1 MISADTDQILIVM
14 IDTFIV
20 TDGRFRVYLC
30 VVWIDGNPW
39 DRVGESGIRGGIPLH
54 WCPGVVTP
62 FGVDRFHNVFRIL
75 VKYRDSLGI
84 MVERV
89 DVLVLA
95 DGAEPDVGHTQL
107 LALVDIRSSLER
119 MKEGSQHLG
128 AFHAVFSVV
137 PKAAYHSCL
146 IMVI

>member
-1 MISADTDQILIVM
+1 M
-14 IDTFIV
+14 
-20 TDGRFRVYLC
+20 
-30 VVWIDGNPW
+30 NPAF
-39 DRVGESGIRGGIPLH
+39 GEASHCI
-54 WCPGVVTP
+54 GVRALSRP
-62 FGVDRFHNVFRIL
+62 FGVDRFHNVFGSS
-75 VKYRDSLGI
+75 VKYRDCLGI

-89 DVLVLA
+89 DVFVLV
-95 DGAEPDVGHTQL
+95 DGVEPDVGHTQL
-107 LALVDIRSSLER
+107 LALIDIRSSLER

>member
-1 MISADTDQILIVM
+1 MICVNTLDIAEILYSIK
-14 IDTFIV
+14 
-20 TDGRFRVYLC
+20 
-30 VVWIDGNPW
+30 
-39 DRVGESGIRGGIPLH
+39 
-54 WCPGVVTP
+54 
-62 FGVDRFHNVFRIL
+62 FHVC
-75 VKYRDSLGI
+75 
-84 MVERV
+84 
-89 DVLVLA
+89 
-95 DGAEPDVGHTQL
+95 HTQF